1 MLAKDKTT
9 SEMGFKKITA
19 IINKDLKEDAN
30 YPQKETKIHFST
42 VCRYLRQYYGR
53 PRKIRKSFFLS
64 EEQKKK
70 RVDFCKKVLEKNI
83 DGKCIFFLTNAKLTW
98 ALSHMIQ

>member
-1 MLAKDKTT
+1 
-9 SEMGFKKITA
+9 MGSKKITA
-19 IINKDLKEDAN
+19 IINKDLKKNAN

-83 DGKCIFFLTNAKLTW
+83 EENAFFSPTNAKLTW